1 MNTVNWRFCALSN
14 TNTHHWKQWSS
25 TRGCTNYYRLF
36 ALCFESTL
44 QCRLSLTIQ
53 FPTWVMTRNLHT
65 FCISFASLWRLWWVR
80 GRKYGELH
88 CATTNY
94 GCSLSLRLP
103 CTLFLGKCRA
113 IQAQASSYR
122 RQVKNKLHMTN
133 ATTVAETNW
142 MYQQQQQQC
151 GVPVH
156 KVLGTRQLKLILADG
171 MFASP

>member
-14 TNTHHWKQWSS
+14 TNTHTTGNNEVAHAVAPIIIGYS
-25 TRGCTNYYRLF
+25 
-36 ALCFESTL
+36 LCFESTL

-65 FCISFASLWRLWWVR
+65 FCISFAYLWRLWWVR

-151 GVPVH
+151 ECRYIKYSEQGN
-156 KVLGTRQLKLILADG
+156 
-171 MFASP
+171 